1 MKNLRKI
8 AALLLM
14 AVMVA
19 GMLAVPGGNV
29 QAAKKKVQLSKKK
42 VTLEVGKKVT
52 LKLKNAPKK
61 KKITWS
67 SNKKKIAS
75 VSKKGVVTAKKA
87 GKANITAKVSGKN
100 YVCKVTV
107 KKKTSD
113 NIVLKNTKGKN
124 AKDVAALKKIMLEQ
138 DRTYFF
144 KEDLDSSVYEWDS
157 NGRLVG
163 LYWHPKD
170 DNDSDILY
178 KYKLTGGTV
187 SSAGWYM
194 YDSVSLDLS
203 GLTALKYLE
212 CRNLH
217 LNSLDISKNTA
228 LEYLDCRWC
237 SLNSLDISKNTKLKT
252 LGCSNNQLSKL
263 DVTNNT
269 ALEILVCADNQLSE
283 LNVSNNTKLTW
294 LCCEDNKLSKL
305 DVSRN
310 SELKHCI
317 YRGND
322 GITVTGWPKE

>member
-1 MKNLRKI
+1 MKNLRRI
-8 AALLLM
+8 MSLLLM

-19 GMLAVPGGNV
+19 GMLVVPSGNV
-29 QAAKKKVQLSKKK
+29 QAAKKKVQLSKKT

-87 GKANITAKVSGKN
+87 GKANITAKVSGKK

-124 AKDVAALKKIMLEQ
+124 AQDVAAIKKIMLKY

-217 LNSLDISKNTA
+217 LNSLDISRI
-228 LEYLDCRWC
+228 LRW
-237 SLNSLDISKNTKLKT
+237 NIWIVE
-252 LGCSNNQLSKL
+252 G
-263 DVTNNT
+263 V
-269 ALEILVCADNQLSE
+269 
-283 LNVSNNTKLTW
+283 
-294 LCCEDNKLSKL
+294 
-305 DVSRN
+305 R
-310 SELKHCI
+310 
-317 YRGND
+317 
-322 GITVTGWPKE
+322 